1 MGKWVWNGKTLTRR
15 RRISKTPERRVVIHE
30 HPSDEED
37 TVERRVVIHEHSSDE
52 DTVEQIVREIND
64 ELKEETLL
72 MRKKLNTRTREN
84 LQDMKKRLKKEKK
97 IRR

>member
-1 MGKWVWNGKTLTRR
+1 M
-15 RRISKTPERRVVIHE
+15 
-30 HPSDEED
+30 
-37 TVERRVVIHEHSSDE
+37 ERRVVIHEHSSDE
-52 DTVEQIVREIND
+52 DTVEQIVREVND